1 MYRIDLNKIKITF
14 SLVCLVV
21 GMAMADSGFR
31 VQIVDERGKSVP
43 FAAIIWG
50 EGKGVVADTE
60 GYFSLDKIPSTA
72 TIKISAMGYA
82 DVELPLE
89 ELKSMKKIVLL
100 ASLSELGEVVVTGNF
115 GPQSARQST
124 YIVRTIDQEIIQKRA
139 AMNLQEVLNTELG
152 IRFSQDNALGSSNLE
167 MNGLSGQNVK
177 ILIDGVPMVGR
188 QGVNNEINLNQI
200 DVNMIER
207 IEIVDGPMAVIYGA
221 DALAGVINIIT
232 KSGQGV
238 NDFSITARLQEET
251 AGNEYS
257 PLVGQGTHIR
267 SIGGTWRQSENLAFK
282 AGFTQNNFGGWK
294 GGIEGRQHRWLPKS
308 QNLANASAMVSL
320 GDIELDYSVDFL
332 DETINSFGPENRLEV
347 IDTDFVTTRWM
358 HRLNGRWEL
367 KPTFQLSMQAAFT
380 NYQRQTQTW
389 VTNVRTNERNL
400 SRQQGSQAMLNYE
413 GFTFRL
419 LGNWML
425 SSKLSLVPGID
436 INTEN
441 GVGDRISVNTGIQD
455 YAAFVTGEW
464 KPTKFLQIR
473 PGLRKA
479 YNSAYEAPSVIPSV
493 NAKVVIG
500 RSWDFRASYANGFRA
515 PSIRELYFDFFD
527 ASHSIRG
534 NPDLVAETS
543 DSYNFALTHER
554 TLPSHVFRF
563 SLNGFYNDVSNRIGF
578 TIDPED
584 PRITTLFNIEKFRS
598 QGLVANGGF
607 TGKNWTAELGLS
619 YIGRFNQLSVEEVG
633 IPAMLYS
640 PEVNTNLS
648 YTLPKIKTQL
658 NLFYKWT
665 GPLPAFQVQLDANT
679 GELTPVEIQLD
690 GFHWMDFTINQPLK
704 NGLRVNAGVRNAL
717 NVVDIE
723 STAMAGSAHGGGPM
737 RPMGVG
743 RSYFLGLTYQLSK

>member
-1 MYRIDLNKIKITF
+1 MLGVA
-14 SLVCLVV
+14 L
-21 GMAMADSGFR
+21 ADSGQR

-43 FAAIIWG
+43 FAAIVWG

-60 GYFSLDKIPSTA
+60 GYFSLDNIPSSA
-72 TIKISAMGYA
+72 TVKITAMGYA
-82 DVELPLE
+82 DREVLLD
-89 ELKSMKKIVLL
+89 ELKSLKKVILQT
-100 ASLSELGEVVVTGNF
+100 SLSELGEVVVTGNF

-124 YIVRTIDQEIIQKRA
+124 YMVRTIDQQIIQSRA

-152 IRFSQDNALGSSNLE
+152 IRFSQDNTLGSSNLE

-207 IEIVDGPMAVIYGA
+207 IEIVEGPMSVIYGA

-232 KSGQGV
+232 KNGQGV
-238 NDFSITARLQEET
+238 NSYSITARIQEET

-257 PLVGQGTHIR
+257 PFVGQGTHIR
-267 SIGGTWRQSENLAFK
+267 SIGGTWRQSEHLAFRG
-282 AGFTQNNFGGWK
+282 GFTQNNFGGWK
-294 GGIEGRQHRWLPKS
+294 GGDEGRQHRWLPKS
-308 QNLANASAMVSL
+308 QNLANASVSFTK

-332 DETINSFGPENRLEV
+332 DETIHSLGPENRLEV
-347 IDTDFVTTRWM
+347 IDTDFITTRWM
-358 HRLNGRWEL
+358 HRVNGRWEV
-367 KPTFQLSMQAAFT
+367 KPTFQLSMQAAYTDF
-380 NYQRQTQTW
+380 QRETQTW

-400 SRQQGSQAMLNYE
+400 SRQQGSQAMLNYQ
-413 GFTFRL
+413 GLTFRL

-425 SSKLSLVPGID
+425 SPKLTLVPGID
-436 INTEN
+436 VNTEN
-441 GVGDRISVNTGIQD
+441 GIGDRISENTGIQD
-455 YAAFVTGEW
+455 YAAFITGEW

-479 YNSAYEAPSVIPSV
+479 YNSAYEAPPVIPSL
-493 NAKVVIG
+493 NAKVAL
-500 RSWDFRASYANGFRA
+500 STHWDFRVSYANGFRA

-543 DSYNFALTHER
+543 DSYNFSFSHEKAFQPY
-554 TLPSHVFRF
+554 TFKF
-563 SLNGFYNDVSNRIGF
+563 ALNGFYNDVRNRIAF

-584 PRITTLFNIEKFRS
+584 PRITTMFNIDTFRS
-598 QGLVANGGF
+598 QGLMTNAGF
-607 TGKNWTAELGLS
+607 SGKQWSAELGTS
-619 YIGRFNQLSVEEVG
+619 YIGRFNQLATEQVAL
-633 IPAMLYS
+633 PAMLYS
-640 PEVNTNLS
+640 PEVNANLS
-648 YTLPKIKTQL
+648 YTLPSLKTQF

-665 GPLPAFQVQLDANT
+665 GPLPAFQMQLDGA
-679 GELTPVEIQLD
+679 GELRPMEVELE

-704 NGLRVNAGVRNAL
+704 NGIRINAGVRNAL

>member
-1 MYRIDLNKIKITF
+1 MYRINLNKIKATF
-14 SLVCLVV
+14 LLVWLVV
-21 GMAMADSGFR
+21 GVAIADSGPR
-31 VQIVDERGKSVP
+31 IQIVDERGKSVP
-43 FAAIIWG
+43 FATIVWG

-60 GYFSLDKIPSTA
+60 GYFSLDKIPSSTSVKITA
-72 TIKISAMGYA
+72 VGYS
-82 DVELPLE
+82 DRELQLDD
-89 ELKSMKKIVLL
+89 LKSVKKIVLQS
-100 ASLSELGEVVVTGNF
+100 SLNELGEVVVTGNF
-115 GPQSARQST
+115 GPQSAKQST
-124 YIVRTIDQEIIQKRA
+124 YMVRTIDQQIIQSRA

-200 DVNMIER
+200 DVNLIER
-207 IEIVDGPMAVIYGA
+207 IEIVEGPMSVIYGA

-232 KSGQGV
+232 KNGQGV
-238 NDFSITARLQEET
+238 NSYTITARIQEET

-257 PLVGQGTHIR
+257 PFVGMGTHIR
-267 SIGGTWRQSENLAFK
+267 SIGGSWRQSEHLAFRG
-282 AGFTQNNFGGWK
+282 GFTQNNFGGWK
-294 GGIEGRQHRWLPKS
+294 GGDEGRQHRWLPKH
-308 QNLANASAMVSL
+308 QNLANASVAFSK
-320 GDIELDYSVDFL
+320 GDFELDYSVDFL
-332 DETINSFGPENRLEV
+332 DETINSLGPENRLEV
-347 IDTDFVTTRWM
+347 IDRDFITTRWM
-358 HRLNGRWEL
+358 HRINGRWEA
-367 KPTFQLSMQAAFT
+367 KPTFQLSMQAAYTDF
-380 NYQRQTQTW
+380 QRETQTW

-400 SRQQGSQAMLNYE
+400 SRQQGSQAFLNYQ
-413 GFTFRL
+413 GLTFRL

-425 SSKLSLVPGID
+425 SPQLTLVPGID

-441 GVGDRISVNTGIQD
+441 GVGDRISENTGIQD
-455 YAAFVTGEW
+455 YAAFLTGEW

-479 YNSAYEAPSVIPSV
+479 TNSAYEAPPVIPSL
-493 NAKVVIG
+493 NAKLAL
-500 RSWDFRASYANGFRA
+500 STHWDFRVSYANGFRA

-543 DSYNFALTHER
+543 DSYNFSFSHEKALKQYT
-554 TLPSHVFRF
+554 FKF
-563 SLNGFYNDVSNRIGF
+563 ALNGFYNDVRNRIGF
-578 TIDPED
+578 TIDPVD
-584 PRITTLFNIEKFRS
+584 PRITTMFNVDRFRS
-598 QGLVANGGF
+598 QGLMTNASF
-607 TGKNWTAELGLS
+607 SGKLWSAELGTS
-619 YIGRFNQLSVEEVG
+619 YIGRFNQLATEQVAL
-633 IPAMLYS
+633 PAMLFS
-640 PEVNTNLS
+640 PEVNANLT
-648 YTLPKIKTQL
+648 YTLSSLKTQF

-665 GPLPAFQVQLDANT
+665 GPLPAFQMQLDSA
-679 GELTPVEIQLD
+679 GELKPVEVELE

-704 NGLRVNAGVRNAL
+704 NGLRINAGVRNAL

>member
-1 MYRIDLNKIKITF
+1 MFGVAL
-14 SLVCLVV
+14 
-21 GMAMADSGFR
+21 ADSGQR

-43 FAAIIWG
+43 FAAIVWG

-60 GYFSLDKIPSTA
+60 GYFSLDNIPSSA
-72 TIKISAMGYA
+72 TVKITAMGYA
-82 DVELPLE
+82 DREVLLD
-89 ELKSMKKIVLL
+89 ELKSLKKVILQL
-100 ASLSELGEVVVTGNF
+100 SLSELGEVVVTGNF

-124 YIVRTIDQEIIQKRA
+124 YMVRTIDQQIIQSRA

-207 IEIVDGPMAVIYGA
+207 IEIVEGPMSVIYGA

-232 KSGQGV
+232 KNGQGV
-238 NDFSITARLQEET
+238 NSYSITARIQEET

-257 PLVGQGTHIR
+257 PFVGQGTHVR
-267 SIGGTWRQSENLAFK
+267 SIGGAWRQSEHLAFRG
-282 AGFTQNNFGGWK
+282 GFTQNNFGGWK
-294 GGIEGRQHRWLPKS
+294 GGDEGRQHRWLPKS
-308 QNLANASAMVSL
+308 QNLVNASVAFTQ

-332 DETINSFGPENRLEV
+332 DETINSLGPENRLEV
-347 IDTDFVTTRWM
+347 IDTDFITTRWM
-358 HRLNGRWEL
+358 HRVNGRWEV
-367 KPTFQLSMQAAFT
+367 KPTVQLSMQAAYTDF
-380 NYQRQTQTW
+380 QRETQTW

-400 SRQQGSQAMLNYE
+400 SRQQGSQAMLNYQ
-413 GFTFRL
+413 GLTFRL

-425 SSKLSLVPGID
+425 SPKLTLVPGID
-436 INTEN
+436 VNTEN
-441 GVGDRISVNTGIQD
+441 GIGDRISENTGIQD
-455 YAAFVTGEW
+455 YAAFITGEW

-479 YNSAYEAPSVIPSV
+479 YNSAYEAPPVIPSL
-493 NAKVVIG
+493 NAKVAL
-500 RSWDFRASYANGFRA
+500 STHWDFRVSYANGFRA
-515 PSIRELYFDFFD
+515 PSIRELYFNFFD

-543 DSYNFALTHER
+543 DSYNFSFSHEKAFQPY
-554 TLPSHVFRF
+554 TFKF
-563 SLNGFYNDVSNRIGF
+563 ALNGFYNDVRNRIAF

-584 PRITTLFNIEKFRS
+584 PRITTMFNIDRFRS
-598 QGLVANGGF
+598 QGLMANAGF
-607 TGKNWTAELGLS
+607 SGKQWSAELGTS
-619 YIGRFNQLSVEEVG
+619 YIGRFNQLATEQESL
-633 IPAMLYS
+633 PTMLYS
-640 PEVNTNLS
+640 PEVNANLT
-648 YTLPKIKTQL
+648 YTLPSLKTQF
-658 NLFYKWT
+658 NVFYKWT
-665 GPLPAFQVQLDANT
+665 GPLPAFQMQLDGA
-679 GELTPVEIQLD
+679 GELRPMEVELE

-704 NGLRVNAGVRNAL
+704 NGLRINAGVRNAL

>member
-1 MYRIDLNKIKITF
+1 M
-14 SLVCLVV
+14 VGVV
-21 GMAMADSGFR
+21 FADSGQR
-31 VQIVDERGKSVP
+31 IQVVDERGKSVP
-43 FAAIIWG
+43 FAAIVWG

-60 GYFSLDKIPSTA
+60 GYFSLDKITSST
-72 TIKISAMGYA
+72 TVKITAMGYA
-82 DVELPLE
+82 DMEVLLD
-89 ELKSMKKIVLL
+89 ELKSLKKVVLQS
-100 ASLSELGEVVVTGNF
+100 SLSELGEVVVTGNF

-124 YIVRTIDQEIIQKRA
+124 YMVRTIDQQIIQSRA

-207 IEIVDGPMAVIYGA
+207 IEIVEGPMSVIYGA

-232 KSGQGV
+232 KNGQGV
-238 NDFSITARLQEET
+238 NAYSITARIQEET

-257 PLVGQGTHIR
+257 PFVGRGTHIR
-267 SIGGTWRQSENLAFK
+267 SIGGAWRASENVSVRG
-282 AGFTQNNFGGWK
+282 GFTQNNFGGWK
-294 GGIEGRQHRWLPKS
+294 GGDEGRQHRWLPKS
-308 QNLANASAMVSL
+308 QNLANASVAFTK

-332 DETINSFGPENRLEV
+332 DETINSLGPENRLEV
-347 IDTDFVTTRWM
+347 IDTDFITTRWM
-358 HRLNGRWEL
+358 HRVNGRWEV
-367 KPTFQLSMQAAFT
+367 KPTFQLSMQAAYTDF
-380 NYQRQTQTW
+380 QRETQTW

-400 SRQQGSQAMLNYE
+400 SRQQGSQAMLNYQ
-413 GFTFRL
+413 GLTFRL

-425 SSKLSLVPGID
+425 SPKLTLVPGID
-436 INTEN
+436 VNTEN
-441 GVGDRISVNTGIQD
+441 GIGDRISENTGMQD
-455 YAAFVTGEW
+455 YAAFLTGEW
-464 KPTKFLQIR
+464 KPAKFLQIR

-479 YNSAYEAPSVIPSV
+479 YNSAYEAPPVIPSL
-493 NAKVVIG
+493 NAKLAL
-500 RSWDFRASYANGFRA
+500 SSNWDFRLSYANGFRA

-534 NPDLVAETS
+534 NPDLLAETS
-543 DSYNFALTHER
+543 DSYNFSLSHEKAFQQY
-554 TLPSHVFRF
+554 TFKF
-563 SLNGFYNDVSNRIGF
+563 AFNGFYNDVRNRIAF

-584 PRITTLFNIEKFRS
+584 PRITTMFNIDKFRS
-598 QGLVANGGF
+598 QGLMANAGL
-607 TGKNWTAELGLS
+607 TGKQWSAELGTS
-619 YIGRFNQLSVEEVG
+619 YIGRFNQLAVEQVAL
-633 IPAMLYS
+633 PAMLYS
-640 PEVNTNLS
+640 PEINANLT
-648 YTLPKIKTQL
+648 YTLTGLQTQL

-665 GPLPAFQVQLDANT
+665 GPLPAFQMQLDAA
-679 GELTPVEIQLD
+679 GELRPMEVELE

-704 NGLRVNAGVRNAL
+704 NGLRINAGIRNAL

-743 RSYFLGLTYQLSK
+743 RSYFLGITYQLSK